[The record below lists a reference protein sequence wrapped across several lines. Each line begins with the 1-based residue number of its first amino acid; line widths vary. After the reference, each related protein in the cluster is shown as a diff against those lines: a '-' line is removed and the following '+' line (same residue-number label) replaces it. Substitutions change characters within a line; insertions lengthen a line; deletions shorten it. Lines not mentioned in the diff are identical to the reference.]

1 MNKRIKHMV
10 ELIQH
15 IDKTNRLLY
24 DQLRKLNKELAE
36 IKPKKRFNFIF
47 NKVPFPTESPGV
59 VETKKPTK
67 AGALAC
73 KELDCTKN
81 NKGFCS
87 YDPPL
92 ASCSERLK

>member
-1 MNKRIKHMV
+1 MNKRIKNIW
-10 ELIQH
+10 ELIMH

-24 DQLRKLNKELAE
+24 AEVRELNKELSE
-36 IKPKKRFNFIF
+36 IKPKKRFNFVF
-47 NKVPFPTESPGV
+47 NKETKSPV
-59 VETKKPTK
+59 IKTKKPSK

-81 NKGFCS
+81 IGGFCS

-92 ASCSERLK
+92 VSCSERLK